1 MLRVIASLRGTL
13 LEKTEDGAVLEVGG
27 VGYAVVVSPAARER
41 LPAPGAEVF
50 LHAVESTAMYGG
62 GVTLYGF
69 PTADEKRVFLALK
82 ENVPGA
88 GGKKALEF
96 LDKASRS
103 LADFRRAV
111 FEKDAKELVSIFGFT
126 PKTAEKILA
135 GLKGKLDALALPA
148 GSPRPGDGGGSAIED
163 AIQGLAALGYRHD
176 DAREAARSALAALGS
191 GAPSQALIR
200 DALRRLSVL

>member
-1 MLRVIASLRGTL
+1 MIASLRGTL
-13 LEKTEDGAVLEVGG
+13 LEKTEDGVVLEAGG

-41 LPAPGAEVF
+41 MPAPGAEVF
-50 LHAVESTAMYGG
+50 LHLAESTAMYGG

-69 PTADEKRVFLALK
+69 PTAEEKRVFLALK

-96 LDKASRS
+96 LDKASKS

-111 FEKDAKELVSIFGFT
+111 FEKDAKGLVSLFGFT

-148 GSPRPGDGGGSAIED
+148 ESSRPGDGGGSAIED
-163 AIQGLAALGYRHD
+163 AIQGLAALGFRD
-176 DAREAARSALAALGS
+176 NDARDAARSALAALGP

>member
-1 MLRVIASLRGTL
+1 MIASLRGKII
-13 LEKTEDGAVLEVGG
+13 EKSPERTVLEVAG
-27 VGYAVVVSPAARER
+27 VGYEICITATTAEI
-41 LPAPGAEVF
+41 LPEPGGETLLHTAESV
-50 LHAVESTAMYGG
+50 AMYGG

-69 PTADEKRVFLALK
+69 PTAEEKRVFLALK

-96 LDKASRS
+96 LDKASKS

-111 FEKDAKELVSIFGFT
+111 FEKDAKGLVSLFGFT

-148 GSPRPGDGGGSAIED
+148 ESSRPGDGGGSAIED
-163 AIQGLAALGYRHD
+163 AIQGLAALGFRD
-176 DAREAARSALAALGS
+176 NDARDAARSALAALGP

>member
-1 MLRVIASLRGTL
+1 MIASLRGTL
-13 LEKTEDGAVLEVGG
+13 LEKTEDGVVLEACG
-27 VGYAVVVSPAARER
+27 VGYAVVLSPASRDR
-41 LPAPGAEVF
+41 MPPPGSEVF
-50 LHAVESTAMYGG
+50 LHAVESTALYGG

-69 PTADEKRVFLALK
+69 PTAEEKRVFLALK

-96 LDKASRS
+96 LDKASKS

-111 FEKDAKELVSIFGFT
+111 LEKDAKGLVSLFGFT

-135 GLKGKLDALALPA
+135 GLKGKLDALSLPA
-148 GSPRPGDGGGSAIED
+148 GSERPGDGGGSEITD
-163 AIQGLAALGYRHD
+163 AIQGLAALGYRDD
-176 DAREAARSALAALGS
+176 DAREAARSALAALGP

-200 DALRRLSVL
+200 DALRRLSAL